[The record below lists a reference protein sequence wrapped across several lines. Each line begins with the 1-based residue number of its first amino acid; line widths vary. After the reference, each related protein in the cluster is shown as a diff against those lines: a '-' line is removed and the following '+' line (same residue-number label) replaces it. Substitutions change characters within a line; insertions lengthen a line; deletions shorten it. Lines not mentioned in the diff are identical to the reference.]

1 MKNTT
6 SNPSFSLLGVLC
18 SLIGH
23 HYVTTNKITEHISE
37 YQCTHCGKEVTNG
50 ISGDLEPLN
59 FKNKEVNA
67 CLASF
72 FKKKN
77 HRISIQ

>member
-1 MKNTT
+1 MKKNT
-6 SNPSFSLLGVLC
+6 SNPSFSFIGVLC

-23 HYVTTNKITEHISE
+23 HYVVTNKITEHIYE
-37 YQCTHCGKEVTNG
+37 YRCTQCGNEVTNG
-50 ISGDLEPLN
+50 VSGDLEPLT

-72 FKKKN
+72 FKKKK
-77 HRISIQ
+77 HRVSVQ